1 MRSTFRGLKTNKAPS
16 PDNIS
21 PTVLHHCAAELAGV
35 FADIFNTSLCQNLVP
50 KCFKESIIIPVPKT
64 KKTISC
70 LNDYR
75 PIALTSAVMKSFER
89 IILNHLKTVTTP
101 LMDPFQF
108 AYRANRSVE
117 DTVNLAIHHILNHLE
132 SANTYA
138 RILFMDF
145 SSAFNTINPVK
156 LFNILLDM
164 NIDPCICHWIHSFL
178 WNRQQKVKINNY
190 TSSPL
195 FLSTGA
201 PQGCVLSPW
210 LFSLYTNQLTSHH
223 SSVSLYKYA
232 DDTTIIG
239 FITNN
244 QETEYRAQINQAVTW
259 CTDHDLLLNT
269 SKTKELIVDLR
280 RQPSPKTPVL
290 IEGEPISITDTYK
303 FLGTHISNN
312 LKWKINTDHIYKKAQ
327 QRLFHLR
334 QLKKF
339 RVRFHLL
346 LRFYTAIVES
356 ILTTSIT
363 VWFGCLDTLSRKK
376 LQRIINRASKVIGS
390 PLPSLESLYHKRT
403 LRRAHKI
410 ISDIT
415 HPAHYAFQLLP
426 SGRRYRTI
434 ASRTTRFKNSFIPIA
449 INVLNSE
456 G

>member
-1 MRSTFRGLKTNKAPS
+1 
-16 PDNIS
+16 
-21 PTVLHHCAAELAGV
+21 
-35 FADIFNTSLCQNLVP
+35 
-50 KCFKESIIIPVPKT
+50 
-64 KKTISC
+64 
-70 LNDYR
+70 
-75 PIALTSAVMKSFER
+75 
-89 IILNHLKTVTTP
+89 
-101 LMDPFQF
+101 MDPLQF

-117 DTVNLAIHHILNHLE
+117 DTVNLAIHQILNHLE

-156 LFNILLDM
+156 LVNILLDM
-164 NIDPCICHWIHSFL
+164 NINPCICHWIHSFL
-178 WNRQQKVKINNY
+178 WNRKQRVRMNNN

-223 SSVSLYKYA
+223 GSVSLYKYA

-239 FITNN
+239 LITNN
-244 QETEYRAQINQAVTW
+244 QETVYRAQINQAVTW

-290 IEGEPISITDTYK
+290 IEGEPISITDQFK
-303 FLGTHISNN
+303 LLGIHISNN
-312 LKWKINTDHIYKKAQ
+312 LKWKINTDHIYNKAQ

-339 RVRFHLL
+339 RVRSHLL
-346 LRFYTAIVES
+346 LRFYMAIVES
-356 ILTTSIT
+356 IITTSIT
-363 VWFGCLDTLSRKK
+363 VWFGSLDSLSRKK
-376 LQRIINRASKVIGS
+376 LQRVINRASKVIGS
-390 PLPSLESLYHKRT
+390 SLQSIEALYHKRT

-410 ISDIT
+410 TADTS
-415 HPAHYAFQLLP
+415 HPAHNLFQLLP

-434 ASRTTRFKNSFIPIA
+434 AAKTTRFKNSFFPKA
-449 INVLNSE
+449 INILNSE
-456 G
+456 R